1 MKLPIR
7 KILIAVL
14 ACVFIFASGMM
25 LWQYLNSRNAA
36 QSNDLAQSLINLPSY
51 EDILTVPPGVGEL
64 TPSEDTSEEVPVAT
78 PPDRHTQMLLQ
89 TDLSALQSINS
100 DVIGWIL
107 IPGTDVNYPLLH
119 TTDNSTYL
127 HTAWDGSYNQAGS
140 IFMETRTNPDME
152 DFNTIIY
159 GHNMRNGSMFA
170 TLMRYKD
177 AQYPLDYPYIY
188 IVTKEGVYK
197 YTIFAGYEAAV
208 VSDTYRLIFKDDL
221 EKQTAIDSYLERS
234 VWESPVQPTVTDR
247 VLTLSTCTGTGRY
260 ETRWVI
266 QGMFSGFWA
275 KTEAG
280 IQQNTGLTE

>member
-51 EDILTVPPGVGEL
+51 EDSLTVSPGVGEL

-89 TDLSALQSINS
+89 TDLSALQRINS

-177 AQYPLDYPYIY
+177 AQYPLDYRFHYPRDEQHYVMMFYLNGI
-188 IVTKEGVYK
+188 
-197 YTIFAGYEAAV
+197 
-208 VSDTYRLIFKDDL
+208 
-221 EKQTAIDSYLERS
+221 TAIISEWIKENCQKSIAD
-234 VWESPVQPTVTDR
+234 VT
-247 VLTLSTCTGTGRY
+247 SIIHYCIFGRG
-260 ETRWVI
+260 V
-266 QGMFSGFWA
+266 
-275 KTEAG
+275 
-280 IQQNTGLTE
+280 